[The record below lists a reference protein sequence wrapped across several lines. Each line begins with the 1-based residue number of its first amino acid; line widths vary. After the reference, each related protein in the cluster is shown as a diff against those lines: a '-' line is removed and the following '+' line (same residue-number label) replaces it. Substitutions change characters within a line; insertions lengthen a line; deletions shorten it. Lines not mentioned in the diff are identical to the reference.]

1 MTMRRAGRT
10 RIIFETLLTAI
21 SAVTL
26 ILTLVAHDWIER
38 TMGLS
43 PDGGSGATE
52 WLLTGGALVATL
64 LLGSITTWDLRRS
77 RAASVTS

>member
-10 RIIFETLLTAI
+10 RIIFETVLTAV
-21 SAVTL
+21 SALTL

-38 TMGLS
+38 TTGLK
-43 PDGGSGATE
+43 PDGGSGTTE

-64 LLGSITTWDLRRS
+64 VLGSITTRDLRRT